1 MLRLGYALIDST
13 SAILTY
19 RLVARII
26 YIDSQWYPR
35 ELASRCDLRFL
46 VAPLEKRTSKEFS
59 FFVSRRETLCVATD
73 YISQYT
79 VLRVLIMQAPET
91 YNHGIYA
98 SLRLRTDRFNIS
110 NTHI

>member
-46 VAPLEKRTSKEFS
+46 VAPLEPKVKINKTLQINDLQRFS
-59 FFVSRRETLCVATD
+59 FCHICPF
-73 YISQYT
+73 
-79 VLRVLIMQAPET
+79 RVFLTIKP
-91 YNHGIYA
+91 
-98 SLRLRTDRFNIS
+98 
-110 NTHI
+110 